1 MTLAPAQSWNDLLT
15 NETFVQ
21 PLNDLV
27 QPAHLIG
34 RAVPPVAI
42 PSLLHEL
49 AHHSCLCSAVGTALA
64 ATDMKARR
72 LAESGGEEDLRRAS
86 TIVLTN
92 RAVVELYR
100 PLLEGLALFAEFD
113 ALPGPSRI
121 VSRPLLF
128 TARHTSG
135 PEKSSEWELALV
147 KTLID
152 ARQMRVSIERR
163 RNLLGT
169 GLRDPGGHQLGYQ
182 YVKTW
187 GWWASQWPIFYDPDF
202 VLFFLSEYFW
212 NDYEL
217 AAMLLDEH
225 PREEVLPSKAVFEY
239 CIHRLASILDGET
252 AWEEIGAHFEQAMLD
267 YELGPALGPGIHLG
281 PLALPESGQTAG
293 RARLQEF
300 LDALPIED
308 KRALSRRSLLHLA
321 SLAVETELVERP
333 DGRLLKVSY
342 RDQPLA
348 VTKLAD
354 SYSGADGPA
363 TFDAFVEAATHEPC
377 IAITVKGELAH
388 LSSPGSRQDFIAQ
401 WGRQFPIPRGASG
414 FEPAT
419 VAISKRD
426 DGWVERL
433 GTSFVHGF
441 RDVLLSA
448 YSQVGLA
455 WTTPEGKDALL
466 RAPAGFRS
474 FLGADLTMS
483 LATLASIDCSYA
495 YLDEVDPEEHR
506 EKLRAAA
513 AEIERRLA
521 PLGINPI
528 SIRTHKDED
537 GRDQTAVGIRA

>member
-1 MTLAPAQSWNDLLT
+1 MAFAPPQSWNDLLT

-27 QPAHLIG
+27 EPAHLIS
-34 RAVPPVAI
+34 RAVPPVAV

-49 AHHSCLCSAVGTALA
+49 AHHSCLCSAVGMTLA

-72 LAESGGEEDLRRAS
+72 LAESGDEKELRRAS

-92 RAVVELYR
+92 RAVIELYR

-113 ALPGPSRI
+113 ALPGPSRV
-121 VSRPLLF
+121 VSRPLLY

-135 PEKSSEWELALV
+135 PEKASEWELALV
-147 KTLID
+147 RTLTD
-152 ARQMRVSIERR
+152 ARQMEVSIERR
-163 RNLLGT
+163 RDLLST

-187 GWWASQWPIFYDPDF
+187 AWWARQWPIFCDPDF

-217 AAMLLDEH
+217 AALLLDEH
-225 PREEVLPSKAVFEY
+225 PQEELLPSKAVFEY
-239 CIHRLASILDGET
+239 CIQRLASVLDRGT

-267 YELGPALGPGIHLG
+267 YELGPALEPGFHFGP
-281 PLALPESGQTAG
+281 ASLPEAGQTAG

-300 LDALPIED
+300 FDALPVED

-321 SLAVETELVERP
+321 SLAVETELVDSPE
-333 DGRLLKVSY
+333 GRLLKVSF

-348 VTKLAD
+348 VAKLAN
-354 SYSGADGPA
+354 SYSGTDGPA
-363 TFDAFVEAATHEPC
+363 TFDAFIQAATHEPC
-377 IAITVKGELAH
+377 IAITVKGEVAH
-388 LSSPGSRQDFIAQ
+388 LSAPGSHQDFIAR
-401 WGRQFPIPRGASG
+401 WGRQFPIARGASG

-419 VAISKRD
+419 VAISERD
-426 DGWVERL
+426 DGRVSRF
-433 GTSFVHGF
+433 GASFVHGF

-448 YSQVGLA
+448 YSRIGLA
-455 WTTPEGKDALL
+455 WIGPEGKERLL

-483 LATLASIDCSYA
+483 LAILASIDSSYA
-495 YLDEVDPEEHR
+495 YLDEVAPGEHR
-506 EKLRAAA
+506 EELLAAA
-513 AEIERRLA
+513 AAIERRLE
-521 PLGINPI
+521 PLEINPV
-528 SIRTHKDED
+528 STQTEKDEE
-537 GRDQTAVGIRA
+537 GRDRTAIRVHA